1 MMMFEKDDASSL
13 SHDGIKSL
21 LAYGSQVTTEQLHTK
36 DERKQEIL
44 KPLFKKKKRMKIE
57 VPEILKI
64 PPSFETGESRIPS
77 VFSCKCV
84 LCLLLILPFVFL
96 LDKALH
102 TKAGRVVTH
111 RGVPMELG

>member
-44 KPLFKKKKRMKIE
+44 KPLFKKKKKGWKLRFQKSSKY
-57 VPEILKI
+57 PRPLKR
-64 PPSFETGESRIPS
+64 ESHVSLQCFHVS
-77 VFSCKCV
+77 VFCV
-84 LCLLLILPFVFL
+84 FC
-96 LDKALH
+96 
-102 TKAGRVVTH
+102 
-111 RGVPMELG
+111 